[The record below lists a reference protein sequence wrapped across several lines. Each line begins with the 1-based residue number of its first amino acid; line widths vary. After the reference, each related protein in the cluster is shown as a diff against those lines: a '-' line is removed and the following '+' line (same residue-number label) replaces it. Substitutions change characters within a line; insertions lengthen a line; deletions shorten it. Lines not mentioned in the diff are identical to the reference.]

1 MATLEKIRSKSVLLM
16 VIIGVALLAFI
27 IGDGL
32 TSGRTL
38 FSNPTMIAKVGDRK
52 IDVTEFQRRYEQA
65 NQRLQQQGSKE
76 DPAVIQ
82 QHILNSMVQEALLD
96 EEIEALGIKVTD
108 KELSRAM
115 VGPEAFPMMM
125 QFARQYGFET
135 PDQMLDVVKNPS
147 KYQVP
152 AQQAAELQAVWNEQE
167 TNMERGLKQMKFA
180 NIMSGVIAA
189 NELDAKA
196 LYDANASTSHI
207 SYVKKDYSSLPD
219 DKYPVSDDEIK
230 AQYNKEKNI
239 FKSDEESRSVS
250 YIAVPVAPSQSD
262 LVAGQQVV
270 ETALAELAAHPDL
283 EGVAG
288 NVDFGI
294 DRQSTTASAITV
306 PALRQF
312 VTAAAP
318 GEVKLTSQIN
328 NEYVIAKYFGS
339 KNEVDSINIDMVAFA
354 GPAAARDSLLA
365 ALNSGKAFD
374 EALKMSGVQGGQA
387 DLWTSLLQVNND
399 SIKRRL
405 VNAPAGYFIGDS
417 IGEQA
422 MIYRVN
428 EKKAPVTVY
437 DYATV
442 SYKIEPS
449 EETIN
454 NLNDNLDKFI
464 VENNNAPAMTAEKA
478 AAAGYTL
485 LPASVTAT
493 SAQLA
498 NIPSSRAAVKW
509 VMDAKKGQVSP
520 VFEVGNS
527 GNQRL
532 LVVALNDINE
542 PGFIPVTDPQVKQ
555 YLTSK
560 VRNDKKAADLIAQY
574 KGKAND
580 LNGYAQLIA
589 PGDTAAIA
597 TAAVT
602 FGQPF
607 IAGIGFGESALL
619 GRVPVT
625 PVNTVA
631 GPVKANNAVVV
642 YQVTSVDNE
651 GRPYNFEE
659 SATRFGGQLGS
670 QSVMNKVVDILRNNT
685 EVETDLL
692 KFYSE

>member
-1 MATLEKIRSKSVLLM
+1 M
-16 VIIGVALLAFI
+16 V
-27 IGDGL
+27 
-32 TSGRTL
+32 
-38 FSNPTMIAKVGDRK
+38 
-52 IDVTEFQRRYEQA
+52 
-65 NQRLQQQGSKE
+65 
-76 DPAVIQ
+76 
-82 QHILNSMVQEALLD
+82 
-96 EEIEALGIKVTD
+96 
-108 KELSRAM
+108 
-115 VGPEAFPMMM
+115 
-125 QFARQYGFET
+125 QFARQYGFES

-152 AQQAAELQAVWNEQE
+152 AEQATQLLAVWNEQE
-167 TNMERGLKQMKFA
+167 SNMERGLKQMKFA

-196 LYDANASTSHI
+196 LYDSNASTSHI

-239 FKSDEESRSVS
+239 FKTDQESRTVN
-250 YIAVPVAPSQSD
+250 YIAVPVVPSQTD
-262 LVAGQQVV
+262 IVAGQQVV
-270 ETALAELAAHPDL
+270 ETAIAELTAKPDL

-288 NVDFGI
+288 NVDFGV
-294 DRQSTTASAITV
+294 DRQSQTAARITN
-306 PALRQF
+306 PALKQF

-318 GEVKLTSQIN
+318 GDVKLTSQIN
-328 NEYVIAKYFGS
+328 NEYSIAKFFGS
-339 KNEVDSINIDMVAFA
+339 KSQVDSINIDMVAFA

-365 ALNSGKAFD
+365 ALNSGKPFD
-374 EALKMSGVQGGQA
+374 DALKMSGVQGGQA
-387 DLWTSLLQVNND
+387 DLWTSMLQVNND
-399 SIKRRL
+399 SITGRL
-405 VNAPAGYFIGDS
+405 LNAPAGYFIGDS
-417 IGEQA
+417 VGEQA

-437 DYATV
+437 DFATV

-449 EETIN
+449 DETIT
-454 NLNDNLDKFI
+454 NLNNNLDKFI

-485 LPASVTAT
+485 LPSSVTAT

-509 VMDAKKGQVSP
+509 AMEADKGQVSP

-532 LVVALNDINE
+532 LVVALTDINE
-542 PGFIPVTDPQVKQ
+542 PGFVPVSDPQVKM
-555 YLTSK
+555 YLTNK

-574 KGKAND
+574 KGKAKD

-597 TAAVT
+597 TANVT

-619 GRVPVT
+619 GRVPAT
-625 PVNTVA
+625 KVNTLA
-631 GPVKANNAVVV
+631 GPVKTNNAIIV

-651 GRPYNFEE
+651 GRPYNYDE
-659 SATRFGGQLGS
+659 SAARYAGQLGS
-670 QSVMNKVVDILRNNT
+670 QSVMNKVVDILRNGT